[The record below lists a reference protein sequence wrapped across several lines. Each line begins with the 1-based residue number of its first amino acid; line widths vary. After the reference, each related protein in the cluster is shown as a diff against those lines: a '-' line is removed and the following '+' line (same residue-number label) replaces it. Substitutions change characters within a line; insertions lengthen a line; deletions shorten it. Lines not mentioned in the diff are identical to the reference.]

1 MTKKKLVMSQYN
13 LKSFVY
19 RIITEENN
27 ETQKSQSLD
36 QETIDRMLQVLANQ
50 SMRDKVPI
58 LEELESILQQNIKSG
73 TTEQKPSESSPTI
86 SDSKPITK
94 FLLEHGYL
102 REEKNWLTKK
112 GFFATGNQILK
123 DLMAELKTG
132 NFGLHE
138 TKSIGSGNT
147 ILDTTKKFEFGDELK
162 LLNVSSSILNSI
174 QRIIKSQKQ
183 IIFPLELDVDD
194 FEEFETTED
203 VRTSIVYCI
212 DLSSTMKSSL
222 TSSGMSRIEA
232 AKRAL
237 WSLYVLNNRFFPNDS
252 IKIIG
257 FASMASEIFP
267 LDIPFLKTYDANDDF
282 LHYTNYQA
290 AFRLA
295 RKLLRKTDAKNKRIV
310 LITDGQPS
318 ACFVDTDSQKNAI
331 LSEKP
336 YSNFYVPDDQLLSK
350 IRSERNLKIDSV
362 SGTQVYLCYRYKKVE
377 PKVDERTMIEAKKC
391 IDDDIQID
399 SIVVSEETELLDYVK
414 HMEKSLKGKTYQ
426 IDQNNMDKVL
436 VIDYLYNT
444 KKILGS
450 KN

>member
-1 MTKKKLVMSQYN
+1 MSQYN

-19 RIITEENN
+19 RISTEENN

-203 VRTSIVYCI
+203 VRASIVYCI

>member
-19 RIITEENN
+19 GISTEENN

-73 TTEQKPSESSPTI
+73 TTEQKPSESPPTI

-203 VRTSIVYCI
+203 VRASIVYCI